1 MRLSSLRENSDSS
14 SGDSGG
20 GRGLGVATGGGGA
33 LYGGGARDGEDV
45 CPPDKLAEPYP
56 GEEYE
61 GGGRK
66 GGTGVAEG
74 DMEYVD
80 IAGEFRGLPVA
91 TLEVSASRYLRFNTR
106 CFLPL
111 SLLIV
116 ARVLTYSLKLF
127 LASTN

>member
-20 GRGLGVATGGGGA
+20 GRGLGVPTGGGGA
-33 LYGGGARDGEDV
+33 LYGGGARDGDDV
-45 CPPDKLAEPYP
+45 DDPPDMSAAPYP
-56 GEEYE
+56 GDAYK
-61 GGGRK
+61 GGGRN

-91 TLEVSASRYLRFNTR
+91 KLEVSTSRYFRFNTR

-116 ARVLTYSLKLF
+116 ARVLTYSLK
-127 LASTN
+127 